1 MLNVNFPEPSFRI
14 RGQEGAE
21 EIFDALRKKWIRL
34 TPEEW
39 VRQNLVAWL
48 QVEVKIPA
56 AFIAIE
62 KTLQI
67 GDKTR
72 RFDLLAYNQQHQPWM
87 LVECKA
93 MDVPLSEK
101 VLQQALS
108 MFSVVPASYVLIS
121 NGQQTMGWHAE
132 EGHYKVLEALPS
144 FENWQ

>member
-14 RGQEGAE
+14 RQLEGAE
-21 EIFDALRKKWIRL
+21 EIFDALRRKWIRL

-48 QVEVKIPA
+48 QAEVKIPA

-72 RFDLLAYNQQHQPWM
+72 RFDVMAYNQQHQPHL

-93 MDVPLSEK
+93 MDIPLSEK

-108 MFSVVPASYVLIS
+108 MFSVVPASFVLIS
-121 NGQQTMGWHAE
+121 NGHHTMGWSAS
-132 EGHYKVLEALPS
+132 GGRYQALEALPS
-144 FENWQ
+144 FEFWQ